1 MMNNS
6 VYIHIPFCSSICS
19 YCDFCKLF
27 YIKKWINPYLDA
39 LEKEVLLNYKGDTI
53 NTIYIGGG
61 TPSCLSI
68 DELKKLF
75 SIIDIFNKDIKEFTF
90 ECNIEDISVELL
102 DFLITTDVNRISIG
116 LESTKEK
123 NLKYLGRKFL
133 SDYRDKISLVLK
145 YFDNV
150 NVDLMYALKTETLDD
165 LRDDI
170 DFLLDMNIK
179 HISTYS
185 LIIEEHTKLRCEN
198 SIDEELDYDMYKLI
212 LEKLKNY
219 HHYEVSNFSLYG
231 YESKHNLVYWNNEYY
246 YGFGLGASGFVN
258 NIRYE
263 NTRNILE
270 YINGNYVK
278 DSYEVSEYENMQ
290 NEMILGLR
298 KMEGVNKD
306 KFYLKYHKNIRDVFD
321 IEDLIKENKLIDNNG
336 FIYINYDY
344 IYLSNEILIN
354 FI

>member
-39 LEKEVLLNYKGDTI
+39 LKNEILLNYKGDTI

-90 ECNIEDISVELL
+90 ECNIEDISIELL
-102 DFLITTDVNRISIG
+102 DFLKTTDVNRISIG

-123 NLKYLGRKFL
+123 NLKYLGRKIL
-133 SDYRDKISLVLK
+133 SDYKDKINLVLK

-150 NVDLMYALKTETLDD
+150 NVDLMYALKTETIDD

-185 LIIEEHTKLRCEN
+185 LIIEEHTKLRCEKN
-198 SIDEELDYDMYKLI
+198 IDEELDYNMYKLI
-212 LEKLKNY
+212 LDKLKNY

-298 KMEGVNKD
+298 KMEGVNKN
-306 KFYLKYHKNIRDVFD
+306 KFYLKYHKNIGDVFD
-321 IEDLIKENKLIDNNG
+321 IENLLKDNKLIDNNG

>member
-39 LEKEVLLNYKGDTI
+39 LKKEVLLNYKGGTI

-90 ECNIEDISVELL
+90 ECNIEDISMELL
-102 DFLITTDVNRISIG
+102 DFLKTTDVNRISIG

-133 SDYRDKISLVLK
+133 NDYRDRINLVLK

-185 LIIEEHTKLRCEN
+185 LIIEEHTKLRYEK

-212 LEKLKNY
+212 LDKLKNY

-321 IEDLIKENKLIDNNG
+321 IENLIKENKLIDNNG